1 MSFETLCVHGKSD
14 YVDCTGAV
22 SVPIYQSATF
32 AHPGVGESTG
42 FDYTRLQNP
51 TRERLEEVMAALENG
66 SVAIAFASG
75 MAAITAVLSIFEPG
89 SELIV
94 TEDLYGGTV
103 RLFHQLER
111 LSGLSFRSIDTTD
124 SNQIEAAVCSKTRAL
139 YIETPSNPMMQITDI
154 SEAAAIARRHG
165 LLLIVDNTF
174 LSPYFQKPL
183 DLGADIVIHSGTKFL
198 SGHNDTLCGFAVTQK
213 EALAEKI
220 RYTLKTTGACLSPW
234 DSWLTLRGIKTLAV
248 RLDRQQQNASILAD
262 WLTRQPEIT
271 QVYYPGLAT
280 HPQYDII
287 KKQSSGFGAMISMRT
302 DTPERARAILA
313 KAKLILY
320 AESLGGV
327 ESLITYPILQ
337 THADV
342 PEEQRNKLGIDDCL
356 LRLSVGL
363 ENIDDLIA
371 DLEQAIRSN

>member
-1 MSFETLCVHGKSD
+1 MSFETLCVHGKKD

-66 SVAIAFASG
+66 SEAIAFASG
-75 MAAITAVLSIFEPG
+75 MAAITAVLSLFEPG
-89 SELIV
+89 AELIV

-111 LSGLSFRSIDTTD
+111 QCGLSFQSIDTTD
-124 SNQIEAAVCSKTRAL
+124 STRVEAAINTKTRAL
-139 YIETPSNPMMQITDI
+139 YIETPSNPMMHITDLV
-154 SEAAAIARRHG
+154 ATAAIAKKYG
-165 LLLIVDNTF
+165 LYLIVDNTF
-174 LSPYFQKPL
+174 LSPYYQKPL
-183 DLGADIVIHSGTKFL
+183 DIGADIVVHSGTKFL
-198 SGHNDTLCGFAVTQK
+198 AGHNDTLCGFAITRDTK
-213 EALAEKI
+213 LAEQI
-220 RYTLKTTGACLSPW
+220 RFTLKTTGACLSPW

-248 RLDRQQQNASILAD
+248 RLDRQQQNAFSLAQ
-262 WLTRQPEIT
+262 WLTKQPEIKH
-271 QVYYPGLAT
+271 VYYPGLPN

-287 KKQSSGFGAMISMRT
+287 KRQSTGFGSMISLRT
-302 DTPERARAILA
+302 DTAERARGILA

-342 PEEQRNKLGIDDCL
+342 PEEQRQKLGIDDCL

-371 DLEQAIRSN
+371 DLEQAIGNA